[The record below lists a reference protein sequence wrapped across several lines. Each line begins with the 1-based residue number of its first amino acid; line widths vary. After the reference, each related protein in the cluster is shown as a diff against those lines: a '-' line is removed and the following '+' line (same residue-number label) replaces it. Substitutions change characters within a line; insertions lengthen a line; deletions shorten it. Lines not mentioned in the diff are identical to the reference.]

1 MPQLW
6 SEAEPTTVSDMAA
19 CRALLRHGS
28 KTFFAASYL
37 LPKRVREPAS
47 ALYAFCRLADDA
59 VDLGGDPV
67 TVIADLR
74 RRLDLAYAGRP
85 AACPAD
91 RAFAA
96 TVQQHGVPRQIPEAL
111 IEGFEWDFESRR
123 YETLGELEAYAAR
136 VAGTVGTMM
145 AIVMGA
151 RSAAALARA
160 CDLGVAMQLTNI
172 ARDVGE
178 DARSGRLYLP
188 RSWMREAGLDPDVWL
203 AAPRYDERLAMV
215 VERLLTE
222 ADRLYTRSRHGIAL
236 LPGDCRAGIRAAGL
250 LYADIGREVRD
261 ANCDSVS
268 RRAVV
273 GTPRKLALLARA
285 YAISTSADG
294 STEWSTIEAARFLIE
309 PAVSTHAPGHAGF
322 GDPPWWNLHARW
334 VRVIEI
340 FERLE
345 RHERMLASHGA
356 PRVSDDGDY
365 AALSAGGGARA

>member
-6 SEAEPTTVSDMAA
+6 PEGETTAVSDMAA

-96 TVQQHGVPRQIPEAL
+96 TVARHGVPRQIPEAL

-123 YETLGELEAYAAR
+123 YETLAELEAYAAR

-151 RSAAALARA
+151 RSATALARA

-188 RSWMREAGLDPDVWL
+188 RTWMLEAGLDPEAWL
-203 AAPRYDERLAMV
+203 ASPRHDARLTAV
-215 VERLLTE
+215 VERLLAE
-222 ADRLYTRSRHGIAL
+222 ADRLYARSESGIAL
-236 LPGDCRAGIRAAGL
+236 LPADCRAGIRAARL
-250 LYADIGREVRD
+250 LYAEIGGEVRKSG
-261 ANCDSVS
+261 CDSVS
-268 RRAVV
+268 ARAFVK
-273 GTPRKLALLARA
+273 TPRKLALLARA
-285 YAISTSADG
+285 YAGTSAAAG
-294 STEWSTIEAARFLIE
+294 AHEWSAIEAARFLIE
-309 PAVSTHAPGHAGF
+309 PAAITHAPDHEGGT
-322 GDPPWWNLHARW
+322 DVPWWNLHARW

-345 RHERMLASHGA
+345 RHERMLASQGA
-356 PRVSDDGDY
+356 HYASEDGEYARLRAVS
-365 AALSAGGGARA
+365 GARA

>member
-6 SEAEPTTVSDMAA
+6 SEAEPTTISDMAA

-67 TVIADLR
+67 IVIADLR
-74 RRLDLAYAGRP
+74 RRLDLAYTGRP

-96 TVQQHGVPRQIPEAL
+96 TVYKYGVPRQIPEAL

-123 YETLGELEAYAAR
+123 YETLSELEAYAAR

-145 AIVMGA
+145 AIVMGV

-160 CDLGVAMQLTNI
+160 CDLGIAMQLTNI

-188 RSWMREAGLDPDVWL
+188 RSWMREAGLDPDAWL
-203 AAPRYDERLAMV
+203 AAPRFDERLALV
-215 VERLLTE
+215 VERLLDQ
-222 ADRLYTRSRHGIAL
+222 ADRLYTRSQHGIAM

-250 LYADIGREVRD
+250 LYSDIGREVRK
-261 ANCDSVS
+261 ANYDSVS

-273 GTPRKLALLARA
+273 ATPRKLVLLARA
-285 YAISTSADG
+285 YATPTRAD
-294 STEWSTIEAARFLIE
+294 SSSEWSAIEAARFLIE
-309 PAVSTHAPGHAGF
+309 PAAGTHVPGHVGF
-322 GDPPWWNLHARW
+322 SDVPWWNLHARW

-345 RHERMLASHGA
+345 RHERMLASQG
-356 PRVSDDGDY
+356 PLRTSDDGDY